1 MLYRIVR
8 FFSKKKEKESDLSLA
23 ATGAGSYLFY
33 KKGRP
38 AIGKAFIKR
47 HGNAVS
53 GRFLENE
60 ANIGSRIIEE
70 SNKRGVPVLEAPKGS
85 SYYEHNTATDKI
97 RTAREKIEKL
107 AKKAKL
113 PKEQASEYLKQI
125 DNIKVDP
132 NKIYINSKF
141 GVSDLAH
148 EFGHMHYY
156 NDKNAGFIGKTAHVH
171 RPEDFLIRKHTK
183 KKLSAIGLTGGYLAE
198 KYKHDNNGKENK
210 VLSNSGWAIPTI
222 LRTPQLI
229 REASASYYGH
239 KTLKRL
245 GADKKL
251 LSKYR
256 KGVIPAFGTYVT
268 AAGADAILGHGMN
281 KLGRLL
287 YRKTH
292 KDDEKS

>member
-1 MLYRIVR
+1 MLYRVVR
-8 FFSKKKEKESDLSLA
+8 FFSKKKKKESDLSLA

-33 KKGRP
+33 EKGRP
-38 AIGKAFIKR
+38 AIVNELCERSDKAL
-47 HGNAVS
+47 S

-60 ANIGSRIIEE
+60 ANIGNRIIKE
-70 SNKRGVPVLEAPKGS
+70 SNKRGVPVLESPSGDD
-85 SYYEHNTATDKI
+85 YYLHNYDSRRNRIKK
-97 RTAREKIEKL
+97 RLKKL

-113 PKEQASEYLKQI
+113 PKKLISKYLEPT
-125 DNIKVDP
+125 DIKVDP
-132 NKIYINSKF
+132 NKIYFNSKF
-141 GVSDLAH
+141 GVSSLAH

-156 NDKNAGFIGKTAHVH
+156 NDKNAGFIGKTVH
-171 RPEDFLIRKHTK
+171 EYRPEDLLRKHTK

-210 VLSNSGWAIPTI
+210 VLSNSGWSIPTI
-222 LRTPQLI
+222 LHTPELI
-229 REASASYYGH
+229 RESSASYYGH

-256 KGVIPAFGTYVT
+256 KVVIPAFGAYTVH
-268 AAGADAILGHGMN
+268 AASNAILGHGMN

-292 KDDEKS
+292 KNDEKS